1 MGHVMGFCCP
11 DAGPRAI
18 GCKGGMRGVMG
29 LRQGRGIIRCYWE
42 LSSDHRLS
50 PALWERTVVRPA

>member
-1 MGHVMGFCCP
+1 MGFCCP